1 MSLVEVK
8 THICYDVM
16 IENGLLKRIPSLVP
30 GMTDFST
37 VCIISDSNV
46 APLYLDE
53 LQKAFEDKKKKVL
66 NYVFPAGE
74 KSKCLSVYSDI
85 VSFLARSG
93 FKRNDLLVALGG
105 GVVGDMCGFVAS
117 TYHRGVKFIQV
128 PTSLLAGIDS
138 SVGGKTALDIPEG
151 KNLIGSFYQPIGVYF
166 DIDTLR
172 TLPKNEFENGLGEL
186 IKYGVLMGGEL
197 WSELNK
203 PRVDFA
209 KCILLSIQ
217 YKANVV
223 EKDEYDTGIR
233 ALLNLG
239 HTLGH
244 SLEKLSDFTFP
255 HGLAVAYGLRQIA
268 KASYMHKYC
277 SEKVYHDIV
286 NLLDRFGFPI
296 KTPFTNRALIQEV
309 GKDKKAQSDYINLI
323 VIKGIGNCTMEK
335 FKLCYLEAFLNV

>member
-8 THICYDVM
+8 THNGYNVI
-16 IENGLLKRIPSLVP
+16 IENGLLKKIPLLVSQ
-30 GMTDFST
+30 TADFST

-46 APLYLDE
+46 APLYLDG
-53 LQKAFEDKKKKVL
+53 LKKGFEDNHKNVL
-66 NYVFPAGE
+66 SYVFPAGE
-74 KSKCLSVYSDI
+74 KSKCLSVYADI
-85 VSFLARSG
+85 VSFLAQNG

-117 TYHRGVKFIQV
+117 TYHRGVRYIQV

-166 DIDTLR
+166 DINTIS
-172 TLPKNEFENGLGEL
+172 TLPKTEFENGLGEL

-197 WSELNK
+197 WNELNK
-203 PRVDFA
+203 PNVDFA

-223 EKDEYDTGIR
+223 EKDEFDTGVR

-244 SLEKLSDFTFP
+244 SLEKLSDFTFS

-268 KASYMHKYC
+268 KASYMYKYC
-277 SEKVYHDIV
+277 SEKVYHDISNV
-286 NLLDRFGFPI
+286 LDRFGLPI
-296 KTPFTNRALIQEV
+296 KVPFSNRALIQEV

-323 VIKGIGNCTMEK
+323 VIKGIGNCTIEK